1 MRDEKV
7 GLTRAA
13 EQNRRAERRQFLS
26 ILVATT
32 TLATSAA
39 VIARPAR
46 AQQATP
52 TAATNEVTHFS
63 IPGQPLA
70 AAISAFIRRTGW
82 QISYSSAL
90 ARGQISTP
98 INGDM
103 TPAQALRRLV
113 SDTAI
118 QVLFNAPGSAA
129 LVSPMAAAANVGDDG
144 AVPLDP
150 IDIGA
155 ERAGKIDNWNA
166 PPAYSGGQVATGAK
180 LGALGNTSVMNAP
193 FSVTGFTSKTI
204 KDQQAITVADVV
216 ANDPSVRVYTTGLG
230 SSAGQG
236 DSLRIRGFGVGAS
249 SVFFDGLGGIAPLR
263 LIPVETMERVEIL
276 KGPNALLNGFSGYA
290 ALGGMVNVVPKRATD
305 APIASVTASYFSNS
319 LFGTHIDVGRRFG
332 ENNEWGVRVN
342 GLFRGGNTAIDGQ
355 FAELGVGALALD
367 YRGGDFRASIDVG
380 HVNSTV
386 DSPTGSAGFGVSPA
400 VLTLPAPKASKQIYQ
415 NWEYAKSR
423 STYVVGKFEYDI
435 DKNWMIYGAAGYRYS
450 NEAYLSSDIY
460 VTDKLGN
467 ASVSAYYTPFNRGS
481 TSAQIGTRGEF
492 STGPVN
498 HKASLNVASIFD
510 TMNYTG
516 EYYGFYNF
524 YTNIYNT
531 PRIARP
537 STAGLSNNPP
547 KYWEQTFPTVTLAD
561 TLSFFDDR
569 VLLTAGVRYQQINQT
584 VFASD
589 GTIPQPPYGDLAF
602 TPAFGLVVK
611 PLERLSLYA
620 NYIQGLEQGP
630 TAWGGSNRG
639 QIFPPVRTEQIE
651 TGVKYDFGAIAATAS
666 FFEITQP
673 SAVITT
679 DADGNS
685 TFGVNGQQRNSGVEL
700 NLFGEVVP
708 GIRLLGG
715 FSYTQGTLTKTADGT
730 YDGKAAIGVPKWQ
743 SNFGI
748 EWDPGFVEGATLSG
762 RMLTTSSQY
771 LDQANTQKISGW
783 TRFDFGVQYKLQA
796 FAYPV
801 VLRARVE
808 NAFDKSYWAGVD
820 GGWVTMGLP
829 RTFKLSATVD
839 F

>member
-1 MRDEKV
+1 V
-7 GLTRAA
+7 L
-13 EQNRRAERRQFLS
+13 
-26 ILVATT
+26 
-32 TLATSAA
+32 
-39 VIARPAR
+39 
-46 AQQATP
+46 
-52 TAATNEVTHFS
+52 
-63 IPGQPLA
+63 
-70 AAISAFIRRTGW
+70 
-82 QISYSSAL
+82 
-90 ARGQISTP
+90 
-98 INGDM
+98 
-103 TPAQALRRLV
+103 
-113 SDTAI
+113 DT
-118 QVLFNAPGSAA
+118 
-129 LVSPMAAAANVGDDG
+129 
-144 AVPLDP
+144 

-155 ERAGKIDNWNA
+155 ERINNWDA
-166 PPAYSGGQVATGAK
+166 PQSYSGGQVASGAK
-180 LGALGNTSVMNAP
+180 LGVLGNTSVMNSP
-193 FSVTGFTSKTI
+193 FSVTGYTSKTI
-204 KDQQAITVADVV
+204 KDQQAVTIADVV

-236 DSLRIRGFGVGAS
+236 DSLRIRGFTVGAS

-263 LIPVETMERVEIL
+263 LIPVETMERVEVL

-332 ENNEWGVRVN
+332 ENKEWGVRVN

-367 YRGGDFRASIDVG
+367 YRGGDLRASVDFG
-380 HVNSTV
+380 HVNSKV
-386 DSPTGSAGFGVSPA
+386 ESPSGAAGFGVSTD

-423 STYVVGKFEYDI
+423 STYVIGKLEYDLS
-435 DKNWMIYGAAGYRYS
+435 KSWTIYGAAGYRYS
-450 NEAYLSSDIY
+450 DDKYLSSDIY
-460 VTDKLGN
+460 VTDKAGN
-467 ASVSAYYTPFNRGS
+467 AVGWAYYTPFDRES
-481 TSAQIGTRGEF
+481 VSAQIGARGEF
-492 STGPVN
+492 STGPVD
-498 HKASLNVASIFD
+498 HKIRLNVASIFD

-516 EYYGFYNF
+516 KYYGFYLF
-524 YTNIYNT
+524 DTNIYNA
-531 PRIARP
+531 PRLARP
-537 STAGLSNNPP
+537 STAALGGNPP
-547 KYWEQTFPTVTLAD
+547 RYWDQKFPTVTLAD

-569 VLLTAGVRYQQINQT
+569 VLLTAGVRYQQITQNI
-584 VFASD
+584 FAPDTGFVSQQYD
-589 GTIPQPPYGDLAF
+589 DRAF

-630 TAWGGSNRG
+630 TPWAGVNRTP
-639 QIFPPVRTEQIE
+639 FPPVRTEQIE

-673 SAVITT
+673 SVFATW
-679 DADGNS
+679 DADGNP
-685 TFGVNGQQRNSGVEL
+685 TFSMNGRQRNSGVEF
-700 NLFGEVVP
+700 NLFGEVAP

-715 FSYTQGTLTKTADGT
+715 FAYTQGTLTKTENGK

-748 EWDPGFVEGATLSG
+748 EWDPGFIEGATLTG
-762 RMLTTSSQY
+762 RMITTSSQY

-783 TRFDFGVQYKLQA
+783 ARFDLGAQYRIRA
-796 FAYPV
+796 FDNPV

-808 NAFDKSYWAGVD
+808 NLFDENYWAGVD
-820 GGWVTMGLP
+820 GGWVTMGTP